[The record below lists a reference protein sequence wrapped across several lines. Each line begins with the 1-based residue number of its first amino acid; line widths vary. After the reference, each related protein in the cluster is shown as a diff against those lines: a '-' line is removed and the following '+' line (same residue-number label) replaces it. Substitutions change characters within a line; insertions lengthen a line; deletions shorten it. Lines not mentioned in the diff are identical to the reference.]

1 MINQFIRG
9 VLELSP
15 RGSTS
20 EQILWRLTK
29 AENELVL
36 LGRRVPQAVEKR
48 KNIVAIIE
56 YLDGQ
61 GDPNILF
68 EIEKED
74 EDDRS

>member
-1 MINQFIRG
+1 VINQFIRS

>member
-1 MINQFIRG
+1 M
-9 VLELSP
+9 
-15 RGSTS
+15 T
-20 EQILWRLTK
+20 QISRRDPVASRVRKTLTK